1 MSPLLYS
8 ITAVSSNSSPI
19 VQWTRG
25 NICYMKKFCTSTF
38 HSNGHISETK
48 QDGNVKSSS
57 HSRTETFP
65 PLTFFNTFH
74 CYLYHRRS
82 KRRWEEEVPTK
93 GSWGHHSPSDRSTSH
108 ISTQFMWHPPYRPTS
123 RQICQ
128 RVRRIIE
135 ICSTGGDLDTGTQL
149 LRTHLSFWHPLI
161 FLWPFQLTN
170 TLPLC
175 ALPPLCHCV
184 HYPKILGTHHTYPMC
199 NVCPRSTSTLSPSL
213 LLCNTFWTGMTWV
226 PHVWPSLTQCSA
238 LLPTA
243 KTISWNLYLLQFL
256 PTLPYSSSY
265 VVSSEGRS
273 SPLQSHIK

>member
-74 CYLYHRRS
+74 CCLYHRRS

-149 LRTHLSFWHPLI
+149 LRTHLSFPAASWRLASPDI
-161 FLWPFQLTN
+161 FMTVPAYQHSATVCTTT

-175 ALPPLCHCV
+175 ALPKDSRNPPYL
-184 HYPKILGTHHTYPMC
+184 P
-199 NVCPRSTSTLSPSL
+199 NV
-213 LLCNTFWTGMTWV
+213 
-226 PHVWPSLTQCSA
+226 
-238 LLPTA
+238 
-243 KTISWNLYLLQFL
+243 
-256 PTLPYSSSY
+256 
-265 VVSSEGRS
+265 
-273 SPLQSHIK
+273 